1 MHFHIDF
8 GSYIHIFSREL
19 YDIHKKSSILYI
31 STIGCVQKTIY
42 LPPLSPQASVT
53 AYPENAQRE
62 RPVHVREPQALVETF
77 APRWINSLMITNYQ
91 DIFDEKKREKWM
103 NIGIGRFFQWG
114 KMILMIKPSKC
125 QASNGIHAISH
136 DVRMLSQPKD
146 FLNLKG
152 CELRYNEII
161 FIRCRISS
169 INSSIVGSLR
179 LDIWWILKLMLTL
192 YFMLLSYRSLMPPL
206 VAWELHESKLEHF
219 QLLVL
224 LTKIIWLVNAIPA
237 LSGKVNHGAKRL

>member
-8 GSYIHIFSREL
+8 GTFYIHIFCT
-19 YDIHKKSSILYI
+19 YFFNGTFWYHKKSSILYI
-31 STIGCVQKTIY
+31 STIGCVHKTIY

-77 APRWINSLMITNYQ
+77 APRWINSLMITHYQ
-91 DIFDEKKREKWM
+91 NIFDKKKHPEKNGWTLGLE
-103 NIGIGRFFQWG
+103 GFFFQWG
-114 KMILMIKPSKC
+114 KMILMMKHSKC

-152 CELRYNEII
+152 CELR
-161 FIRCRISS
+161 
-169 INSSIVGSLR
+169 
-179 LDIWWILKLMLTL
+179 
-192 YFMLLSYRSLMPPL
+192 
-206 VAWELHESKLEHF
+206 
-219 QLLVL
+219 
-224 LTKIIWLVNAIPA
+224 
-237 LSGKVNHGAKRL
+237 